1 MEHKAGDMMFID
13 YAGKTMQI
21 VDPETGEI
29 QQVQFFVAV
38 LGGSQLT
45 YAEASM
51 SQKKHDFIKSVE
63 NALHYFG
70 GVPKG
75 IKPDNLRSA
84 VTKSDR
90 YEPTI
95 NDTFLDFSD
104 HYNTTVLPARSTQGS
119 IVHLEMRPSI
129 HLKA

>member
-1 MEHKAGDMMFID
+1 MHL
-13 YAGKTMQI
+13 
-21 VDPETGEI
+21 VDPSTGEV

-45 YAEASM
+45 YAVASM

-104 HYNTTVLPARSTQGS
+104 HYSITVLPA
-119 IVHLEMRPSI
+119 
-129 HLKA
+129 